1 LWHSFISGN
10 LGVSALSDANMMLI
24 EEAVHDVLPGR
35 DLRFI
40 LFGPRGDSG
49 FSAPDE
55 TALYEY
61 VEVSSLRRVVAVR
74 RKLAEC
80 DLVFDIGEGDS
91 FSDIYGTK
99 RFAKVAGLKFL
110 VPRMQRRLVLSPQTY
125 GPYAAPWARAIA
137 SAALN
142 RSAKVFARDELSAD
156 RARGLMRRPQAL
168 ALETA
173 ADVAFALKLLPVW
186 PARFPTPEPGK
197 THVALNVSGL
207 LYAGGYSGGN
217 QFGLALDY
225 KALVDA
231 LIDDLTARSDVVVW
245 LVPHVYRITKPGLE
259 SDLAVSRALVAA
271 DPRLQLAPLFYNAR
285 EAKTFFAAMDLV
297 IAARM
302 HAAIAAV
309 SSGVPCV
316 PLSYSVK
323 FQGLFNSL
331 GYAFTVDLRTTGQEE
346 ALRTSL
352 AALTHLEE
360 MRRSAE
366 AAAARAVEY
375 LRAYREAI
383 RAMLGTI

>member
-1 LWHSFISGN
+1 MTKLSPTIEEPKEAFPYKAPSAAVRSEYADIFT
-10 LGVSALSDANMMLI
+10 LRDPLPQRLDKLIFDKVVSAVILLFAVPIMAVVWIVYKIEGLLIPENRGNVFYYYWAMSGGRKIRKWKIRVIKRKCIEPELAKLHDWHANKN
-24 EEAVHDVLPGR
+24 EWNPACR
-35 DLRFI
+35 
-40 LFGPRGDSG
+40 
-49 FSAPDE
+49 
-55 TALYEY
+55 
-61 VEVSSLRRVVAVR
+61 
-74 RKLAEC
+74 
-80 DLVFDIGEGDS
+80 
-91 FSDIYGTK
+91 TK
-99 RFAKVAGLKFL
+99 MGQFVKSYYL
-110 VPRMQRRLVLSPQTY
+110 
-125 GPYAAPWARAIA
+125 
-137 SAALN
+137 
-142 RSAKVFARDELSAD
+142 DEL
-156 RARGLMRRPQAL
+156 PQFWSVL
-168 ALETA
+168 KTA